1 MERFWHG
8 FTGFFKFI
16 KEFAIMMG
24 TLDFL
29 GWMIAAFI
37 SGMALLFIM
46 SGIFI
51 IAERWSKK
59 HGK

>member
-16 KEFAIMMG
+16 KEFA

-51 IAERWSKK
+51 IAERWVKK
-59 HGK
+59 LGE